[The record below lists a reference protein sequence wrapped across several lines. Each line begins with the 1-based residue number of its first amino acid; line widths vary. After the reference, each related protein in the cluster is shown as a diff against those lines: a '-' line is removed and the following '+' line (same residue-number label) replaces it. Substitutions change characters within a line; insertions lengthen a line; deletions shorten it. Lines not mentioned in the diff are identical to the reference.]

1 MGPCCMFR
9 LISPFPNTVL
19 SLFMV
24 SIAVDLTEIDNSL
37 PSIFPSFLPFSLPPF
52 LPPFLSFFL
61 SPSFLLLSS
70 RSQKKGDSLHTLL
83 HKHGH
88 QFSNHSSMKI
98 LNQVAQVSREEG
110 EEDEMALYITKME
123 EIHFP

>member
-1 MGPCCMFR
+1 MFR

-37 PSIFPSFLPFSLPPF
+37 PSIFPSFLPPF
-52 LPPFLSFFL
+52 LPSFL

-98 LNQVAQVSREEG
+98 LNQVAQVSKEEG
-110 EEDEMALYITKME
+110 EGGEGGEGGGGGGDRTKWHC
-123 EIHFP
+123 I